1 MNAKPS
7 QMTNSELESILP
19 DVRGILNKLT
29 ESKEFTEYESK
40 LDDATAN
47 AIKELNSIIT
57 NGTLAMD
64 PEQLVAA
71 VKVLT
76 KAKVDIIESKRKL
89 LDTCI
94 RGEVMIKALEQPK
107 DNGKGADSVLL
118 EYLKKNNLNTDV
130 DKTGTNPATSIFE
143 TINQTNESE

>member
-19 DVRGILNKLT
+19 DVREILTKLT

-40 LDDATAN
+40 LDDATTN
-47 AIKELNSIIT
+47 AIKELNNIII

-94 RGEVMIKALEQPK
+94 RGEVMIKALEQDKNKDK
-107 DNGKGADSVLL
+107 DNNSVLL
-118 EYLKKNNLNTDV
+118 EYLRKNNLNTDV
-130 DKTGTNPATSIFE
+130 DKTGTNPTTSIFE
-143 TINQTNESE
+143 AIANEGK